1 MEPKKEYS
9 QHEDNGKK
17 ITRSRYDDPETKTH
31 VVEIKIEGSEEEP
44 DKKPQ
49 PCVSLFR
56 LFAAR
61 TCSAAH
67 PYRQTYAK
75 CRMTM

>member
-31 VVEIKIEGSEEEP
+31 VVEIKIEGSEEGP
-44 DKKPQ
+44 DKKAQ
-49 PCVSLFR
+49 PVCAYFSCSLPEHAVQHIHIRR
-56 LFAAR
+56 LMR
-61 TCSAAH
+61 T
-67 PYRQTYAK
+67 TG
-75 CRMTM
+75 